1 MIESELDLAKKHVSS
16 SVIRKFRSSAKK
28 AYKLALC
35 GMFADLLHT
44 GRFSNGPF
52 WGDVYTMYINLEID
66 PRLNNNV
73 DMITSRLRDDLSNYY
88 FHSLDDDSVNE
99 IIAFFRNIIKNIE
112 DKNKRLYLVSEVQ
125 KIYDI
130 KREYKES
137 QYITLN
143 DHHWFDFGFD
153 VSHSTATYHEF
164 FNYFDLI
171 KLWNDYV
178 SKYKQYEQLIVTRD
192 NNNEIRRLHYSL
204 NSSSRFLVISSII
217 FVESYL
223 YYLFYSIKNN
233 NTYSN
238 DDRVKGILNRRGYIQ
253 DTQIVEDIIF
263 KLFEEVE
270 NNQFIKKKYDLY
282 EQSIELR
289 NRLVHTSAFV
299 DESNNLSQL

>member
-1 MIESELDLAKKHVSS
+1 M
-16 SVIRKFRSSAKK
+16 
-28 AYKLALC
+28 
-35 GMFADLLHT
+35 
-44 GRFSNGPF
+44 
-52 WGDVYTMYINLEID
+52 
-66 PRLNNNV
+66 
-73 DMITSRLRDDLSNYY
+73 
-88 FHSLDDDSVNE
+88 
-99 IIAFFRNIIKNIE
+99 
-112 DKNKRLYLVSEVQ
+112 
-125 KIYDI
+125 
-130 KREYKES
+130 YKES
-137 QYITLN
+137 QYITLK
-143 DHHWFDFGFD
+143 DHHWLDFGFD
-153 VSHSTATYHEF
+153 GNPITATYPEF
-164 FNYFDLI
+164 FNYIDLI
-171 KLWNDYV
+171 NLWNDFV

-299 DESNNLSQL
+299 DESNNLSQLHPLIDIDLKDVISIAQNSIDFVVKIDELLPDEDKILIWWDRFDTPDFYKLEPINTLNIYRS